1 MIDLT
6 LTHQAV
12 RSPRNM
18 PRVLSRSFLGVITY
32 SITNALKMSVI
43 LFIYLGG
50 PKSCKCCI
58 AAILTL
64 GDVSDIQRD
73 YLTLKSNDGD

>member
-1 MIDLT
+1 MIDWA

-12 RSPRNM
+12 RSPRDM
-18 PRVLSRSFLGVITY
+18 PRVLSRYLLGAITY
-32 SITNALKMSVI
+32 STTNALKTVVI
-43 LFIYLGG
+43 LFIHLGG

-64 GDVSDIQRD
+64 GDVSDKEGD

>member
-1 MIDLT
+1 
-6 LTHQAV
+6 
-12 RSPRNM
+12 M
-18 PRVLSRSFLGVITY
+18 PSVLSRSFLGAITC
-32 SITNALKMSVI
+32 SITNALKTFVI
-43 LFIYLGG
+43 LFIHLGG

-73 YLTLKSNDGD
+73 YPDAQVKRWRLRCLDYL

>member
-1 MIDLT
+1 VIDWA

-12 RSPRNM
+12 RSPRDM
-18 PRVLSRSFLGVITY
+18 PRVLSCSFLGAITY
-32 SITNALKMSVI
+32 SITNGLKTLIILVI
-43 LFIYLGG
+43 HFGG

-73 YLTLKSNDGD
+73 YPTLKSNDGD